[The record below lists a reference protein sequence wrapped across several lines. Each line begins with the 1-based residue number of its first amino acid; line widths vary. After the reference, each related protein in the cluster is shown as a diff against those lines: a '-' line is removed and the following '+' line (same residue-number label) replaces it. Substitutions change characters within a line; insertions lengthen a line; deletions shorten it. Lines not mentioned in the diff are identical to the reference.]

1 MRKVEE
7 MTPAEAQ
14 AKKSAI
20 ALAQERIKDA
30 TKEYQVAKTP
40 LEKKAAQDQLNVAKQ
55 DLQQAMAV
63 QEKITEETRKYTTQ
77 ESAAVGKE
85 VAKSLIK
92 VLRAQGDE
100 VKGIKLTGIGVDK
113 FNIHVEYGQEKGQD
127 TFRFILNP
135 ETKSIHLDLG
145 NEDVELSDFII
156 TQGNE
161 VSLPTPELEDKLSD
175 AMVKYV
181 SGPSDE
187 EYDDAAAM
195 QAPTDPSQ
203 LNKNIAE
210 GSYNAED
217 FKPYATKDPN
227 NPNFLKVF
235 IKYPEGVGHLAAYG
249 QKTMSGQEREF
260 GIKKA
265 MEIGQAVA
273 DKLQAKYNLEDID
286 VSDNGAGKVI
296 VFAVSDD
303 FIKMNTPTLQEDDH
317 LQPDDETSM
326 AKAQIKSI
334 QSNASK
340 LMNLL
345 GDDDQLDA
353 WVQAKLTKAE
363 DYMDAVAGYTE
374 SEQEEEHT
382 PVTIALALNEK
393 KATYCGRC
401 GHTHVKGT
409 PCPRPFKESV
419 VDEKLGPK
427 SKPETYI
434 KDFKKSDAPQ
444 FKGKSAEKKRQMAIA
459 AYMSN
464 KNEATKPDY
473 LDLDKDGNRKES
485 MKKAAK
491 DKKVVESISKEELK
505 EIILEAYVELLK
517 EEEPV
522 LKTSTQEILG
532 KFPTVKKTLV
542 KLFTPEYDE
551 FVEDVKWTVPKPS
564 TFKVV
569 LKNGQALDL
578 RWTGKG
584 FEATIEGKGYFIN
597 NVSQYQQALD
607 AVGRILRDGPITQGE
622 EPGGED
628 FAAEPAAGGGG
639 GDFPGGEAGAEEVPV
654 EEPGADEFAGAEEET
669 PEAL

>member
-1 MRKVEE
+1 MRIVEE

-63 QEKITEETRKYTTQ
+63 QEKITEETKKYTTQ

-127 TFRFILNP
+127 TFRFTLNP

-145 NEDVELSDFII
+145 NEDIELSDFII

-181 SGPSDE
+181 PGPSDE
-187 EYDDAAAM
+187 EYDAAAAM

-210 GSYNAED
+210 GNYNAED

-273 DKLQAKYNLEDID
+273 DKLQSTYNLEDID

-303 FIKMNTPTLQEDDH
+303 FIKMNTPALQEDDH
-317 LQPDDETSM
+317 LQPDDESSM

-374 SEQEEEHT
+374 SEEDEKEHT
-382 PVTIALALNEK
+382 PIAVTLALNEK
-393 KATYCGRC
+393 KVA
-401 GHTHVKGT
+401 
-409 PCPRPFKESV
+409 
-419 VDEKLGPK
+419 
-427 SKPETYI
+427 
-434 KDFKKSDAPQ
+434 
-444 FKGKSAEKKRQMAIA
+444 
-459 AYMSN
+459 
-464 KNEATKPDY
+464 
-473 LDLDKDGNRKES
+473 
-485 MKKAAK
+485 
-491 DKKVVESISKEELK
+491 ESISRKELK

-542 KLFTPEYDE
+542 KLFTSEYDE

-584 FEATIEGKGYFIN
+584 FEATIEGKGYFLN
-597 NVSQYQQALD
+597 NVTQYQQALD

-639 GDFPGGEAGAEEVPV
+639 GDFPGAEAGGAEEIPA
-654 EEPGADEFAGAEEET
+654 EPGADEFGAEAEEET

>member
-1 MRKVEE
+1 MRIVEE

-63 QEKITEETRKYTTQ
+63 QEKITEETKKYTTQ

-127 TFRFILNP
+127 TFRFTLNP

-145 NEDVELSDFII
+145 NEDLELSDFII

-187 EYDDAAAM
+187 EYDAAAAM

-210 GSYNAED
+210 GNYNAED

-303 FIKMNTPTLQEDDH
+303 FIKMNAPALQEDDH

-409 PCPRPFKESV
+409 PCPRPFK
-419 VDEKLGPK
+419 
-427 SKPETYI
+427 
-434 KDFKKSDAPQ
+434 
-444 FKGKSAEKKRQMAIA
+444 
-459 AYMSN
+459 
-464 KNEATKPDY
+464 NEALDAVGKEDDDIDNNGKVDKTDKY
-473 LDLDKDGNRKES
+473 LKNRRDTIS
-485 MKKAAK
+485 KK
-491 DKKVVESISKEELK
+491 ITKEELK

-639 GDFPGGEAGAEEVPV
+639 GDFPGGEAGGEAGAEEVPV